1 MSLYFNLWGLGEQLD
16 GLRVLAK
23 NTETD
28 PEEDTITDDFVH
40 GRGDLKDTLF
50 KAVFYS
56 MASLATTCVIC
67 ELLFSYMKVRS
78 PLARAPRPSR
88 SRFRARTPSP
98 HHALRPIRRV
108 HPAEVLQKGTEM
120 VRARGSRPVDM
131 QGDPKFYNVS
141 SPVMCIFTG
150 PAPAQH
156 DELGARR
163 RHALPVERAAA
174 DARRAQDAAD
184 RRACSPQDGGPEE
197 PTSMA
202 N

>member
-16 GLRVLAK
+16 GLRVLAA

-78 PLARAPRPSR
+78 PLARAPLPSR

-120 VRARGSRPVDM
+120 VRARGSRPPNNWWAFRGIPILQCLFPCDVHLHR
-131 QGDPKFYNVS
+131 S
-141 SPVMCIFTG
+141 CTSPT
-150 PAPAQH
+150 
-156 DELGARR
+156 
-163 RHALPVERAAA
+163 
-174 DARRAQDAAD
+174 
-184 RRACSPQDGGPEE
+184 
-197 PTSMA
+197 
-202 N
+202 